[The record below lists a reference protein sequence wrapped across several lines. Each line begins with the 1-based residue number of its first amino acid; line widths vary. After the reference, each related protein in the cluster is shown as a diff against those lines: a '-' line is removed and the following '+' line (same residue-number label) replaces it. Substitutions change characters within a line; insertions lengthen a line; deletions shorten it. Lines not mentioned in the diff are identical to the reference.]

1 MVLKNGEARG
11 EGLELPG
18 KTLIN
23 SPPPPRSVPVTPMLS
38 TQLHRI
44 RLTGAKTDNPYPRFP
59 CKTAVK

>member
-1 MVLKNGEARG
+1 MVLKIGEARG
-11 EGLELPG
+11 EVLELRG

-23 SPPPPRSVPVTPMLS
+23 SPPPRSVPVTPMLS

-59 CKTAVK
+59 CKTAV